1 MLEKIVMKETLDA
14 RTFQQHLRS
23 LANTI
28 ALKVEREGPL
38 LPLKPVFVS
47 ADITVLIRQA
57 LNTYDLFFF
66 VNADDRRKK
75 DCDWK
80 VAYSAVILPLIRC
93 MIDCLY
99 NITVILENP
108 VMAYQFRTS
117 GYKLALLA
125 LESDEKRYGGDP
137 RWDAHIASR
146 REFIRTGMRLDGFTA
161 ADVDSSKIWPTMSAY
176 LRPEKNVPLTPHQE
190 FLTKLTLGFWQEY
203 SGIAHA
209 TFQGLMLTAMCYV
222 TDKVPPEEELRFED
236 ALESML
242 FIQMT
247 RVAAILLCTLT
258 EVQAHCRFGGA
269 RINERLHEIWN
280 ALLKAPEI
288 KELYDERYSKLM
300 QDKGIRPD
308 KEFD

>member
-1 MLEKIVMKETLDA
+1 MAAKETLDA

-28 ALKVEREGPL
+28 ALKVEREGPK
-38 LPLKPVFVS
+38 LPLKPVFVC

-66 VNADDRRKK
+66 INADDRRKK
-75 DCDWK
+75 DCDWR

-108 VMAYQFRTS
+108 GTMAFEFRAS
-117 GYKLALLA
+117 GYRLALLA

-146 REFIRTGMRLDGFTA
+146 REFIKMGMRVDGFTA
-161 ADVDSSKIWPTMSAY
+161 ADVDSAKLWPTMSAY
-176 LRPEKNVPLTPHQE
+176 LRPKKNVPLTPHQE
-190 FLTKLTLGFWQEY
+190 FLTRLTLGFWQEY

-209 TFQGLMLTAMCYV
+209 TFQGLMSTAMCYV
-222 TDKVPPEEELRFED
+222 TDKVTPEEQPRFED
-236 ALESML
+236 AVEAML
-242 FIQMT
+242 FIQVT
-247 RVAAILLCTLT
+247 RVAAILLCILT
-258 EVQAHCRFGGA
+258 EVQAHCQFGGA

-280 ALLKAPEI
+280 ALLKAPEV

-300 QDKGIRPD
+300 QDSGIRPD
-308 KEFD
+308 QEFD